1 MKYLNQFNI
10 FIMIVIFSVTASF
23 GQGWKILTTQEFT
36 NIIGKK
42 IKNNEC
48 SFKFEK
54 GGIQKGICTSAK
66 YGTATFIGTY
76 SFLNNKYCR
85 STTITMSN
93 GKTRDS
99 GYKCST
105 IYISGNKLKF
115 GDDVYSFE
123 NKTTKISRNELK
135 VAFNNL
141 SSEVRK
147 KIQLGL
153 QDQGY
158 YKSGIDGS
166 YGKGT
171 EKALKDYNSD
181 ALGGSDLKKSSN
193 VAILL
198 SKLSSLKTSEKYK
211 VIEKEDEKKTQDEAI
226 PNVNKSISSEWEALA
241 EEGSAK
247 AQYKLA
253 LMYEKGEGF
262 LQDFVYAHMWANLS
276 VNNGYTDARSLRDEL
291 ANKMT
296 PSQMEKAQ
304 DLARECL
311 KKNYQGC

>member
-85 STTITMSN
+85 STTTTMSN

-115 GDDVYSFE
+115 DDYFLSF
-123 NKTTKISRNELK
+123 
-135 VAFNNL
+135 
-141 SSEVRK
+141 
-147 KIQLGL
+147 
-153 QDQGY
+153 
-158 YKSGIDGS
+158 
-166 YGKGT
+166 
-171 EKALKDYNSD
+171 
-181 ALGGSDLKKSSN
+181 
-193 VAILL
+193 
-198 SKLSSLKTSEKYK
+198 
-211 VIEKEDEKKTQDEAI
+211 
-226 PNVNKSISSEWEALA
+226 
-241 EEGSAK
+241 
-247 AQYKLA
+247 
-253 LMYEKGEGF
+253 
-262 LQDFVYAHMWANLS
+262 
-276 VNNGYTDARSLRDEL
+276 
-291 ANKMT
+291 
-296 PSQMEKAQ
+296 
-304 DLARECL
+304 
-311 KKNYQGC
+311 